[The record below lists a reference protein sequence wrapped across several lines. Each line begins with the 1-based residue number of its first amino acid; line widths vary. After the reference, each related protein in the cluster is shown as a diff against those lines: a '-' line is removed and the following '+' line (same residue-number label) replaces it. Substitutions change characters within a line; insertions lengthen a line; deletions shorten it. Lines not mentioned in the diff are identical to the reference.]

1 MGTDRDV
8 KDMDEIGQG
17 SDWTAVNDKTVTRYN
32 IVEEN
37 GDRIGR
43 ERKRQL

>member
-1 MGTDRDV
+1 MGTDRYGE
-8 KDMDEIGQG
+8 DMDEIGQG
-17 SDWTAVNDKTVTRYN
+17 SDWTAVNDRTVTRYN
-32 IVEEN
+32 IDEEN